1 MRTARRGDT
10 AGMNAQL
17 RPIRV
22 QLGDEAAAYLR
33 DQITSG
39 NLPAGAPVRPE
50 TIAEEL
56 GISTTPAREALQA
69 LRAEG
74 FLDLA
79 PRRGFTVARI
89 DGNDVRDMFLVQSM
103 VAGELAA
110 RAASNATPELI
121 ARMQRIHDD
130 LIAAA
135 KRDDLAKLEEL
146 NHAFHREINLAAD
159 APRLA
164 WVIKLVAR
172 YAPSRFY
179 ASINGWPE
187 TTVHDHNGLLE
198 AIAKGDAEMARAEMV
213 EHVRRAGEQLASHV
227 DARIAAQR

>member
-1 MRTARRGDT
+1 
-10 AGMNAQL
+10 MNAQL

-110 RAASNATPELI
+110 RAATNATPELI
-121 ARMQRIHDD
+121 ARMQKIHDD

-164 WVIKLVAR
+164 WVIKLVSR

-179 ASINGWPE
+179 ASISGWPE
-187 TTVHDHNGLLE
+187 TTVHDHNGLLD
-198 AIAKGDAEMARAEMV
+198 AIAKRDGEMARAEMV

-227 DARIAAQR
+227 DARIAAQG